1 MNGLQETTFRNGRL
15 VLADE
20 ATTDEFETIDN
31 DDRDEGTDA
40 ETTAELL
47 PAAESHGALLSNG
60 RATHKITRAGLDF
73 IPVPEATDTF
83 QPIAHKQLV
92 DSLDE
97 ALALRRFQITRSEFA
112 VSPDGMRLFGLLEI
126 NAVMDGVRFA
136 IGLRNS
142 NDKSMRLGLV
152 AGYRVTVCDN
162 MMFAGEFKPL
172 LAKHTK
178 GLDLIEAVSL
188 GVDRIH
194 RGFEPLRQSILIKR
208 LIQMADDE
216 ARVLIY
222 QAFLEEKFPIKLI
235 KQVHRNYFA
244 PEWEDF
250 RERTLWSLENAF
262 TESFKDLNPLSQY
275 QTTARLG
282 RFIAPL
288 VDASLAKPDVAARF
302 AALGTD
308 VAPMNPQQLA
318 AFIQS
323 EIAKWAKMTKEA
335 GIEPQ

>member
-1 MNGLQETTFRNGRL
+1 MNGLRETTFRNGRL
-15 VLADE
+15 VLENE
-20 ATTDEFETIDN
+20 AATNEDFET
-31 DDRDEGTDA
+31 RDGA
-40 ETTAELL
+40 GETTAAEIL
-47 PAAESHGALLSNG
+47 PAAAESHGALLSDG
-60 RATHKITRAGLDF
+60 CATQKITRAGLDF

-83 QPIAHKQLV
+83 QPVAHKQLV

-152 AGYRVTVCDN
+152 AGYRVTICDN

-194 RGFEPLRQSILIKR
+194 RGFEPLRQSILVKR
-208 LIQMADDE
+208 LIQMSDDE
-216 ARVLIY
+216 ARCLIY

-235 KQVHRNYFA
+235 KQVHRNYFS

-262 TESFKDLNPLSQY
+262 TESFKELNPLAQY

-282 RFIAPL
+282 RFLAPF
-288 VDASLAKPDVAARF
+288 VDVPPSATATATASPAVSPTIMTAAVAEGGDG
-302 AALGTD
+302 L
-308 VAPMNPQQLA
+308 
-318 AFIQS
+318 
-323 EIAKWAKMTKEA
+323 
-335 GIEPQ
+335 